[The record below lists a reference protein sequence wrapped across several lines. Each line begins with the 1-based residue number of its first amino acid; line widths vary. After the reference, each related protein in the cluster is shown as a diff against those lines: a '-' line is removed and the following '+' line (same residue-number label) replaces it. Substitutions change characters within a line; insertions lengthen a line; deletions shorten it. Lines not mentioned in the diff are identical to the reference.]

1 MYIVLKDLL
10 LKGKRHVASDVIETI
25 GDEDAKNLLA
35 MGRIEAVAVTPE
47 AKAVDR
53 SVGLSNETKPKRRAK
68 SKKAK

>member
-1 MYIVLKDLL
+1 MYIVLKDLM
-10 LKGKRHVASDVIETI
+10 LKGKRYVASDVIETI

-47 AKAVDR
+47 VKAVDR

>member
-10 LKGKRHVASDVIETI
+10 LKGKRYVASDVIETI

-47 AKAVDR
+47 VKAVDR